1 MSKDRERLRGPTAFE
16 ATRCAGLGPPGKPG
30 TSDPLQETDPG
41 KRKEGCAVRS
51 REGTLMQREPRGS
64 FRAFPHKHCQRF
76 PARRR
81 VKSVKTLQI
90 KPKG

>member
-1 MSKDRERLRGPTAFE
+1 MSKDRERLRGPAAFE

-30 TSDPLQETDPG
+30 TGDPLQETDPG

-64 FRAFPHKHCQRF
+64 FPSF
-76 PARRR
+76 PAQALPEIPGQETG
-81 VKSVKTLQI
+81 KI
-90 KPKG
+90 NEDPAN